1 MSRRFLAGCLVAV
14 AVVAG
19 VALGLMLGGGESTQQ
34 SSAPEFGQLGSVAPA
49 SVNAGQFDA
58 GYDVP
63 QLAKKEE
70 PSDQTTTVPETTT
83 ETTTTAPVTPTT
95 TPTPVTPT
103 PTEPDSG
110 SGSSGGSGSGG
121 SGSSAPPVIIK

>member
-1 MSRRFLAGCLVAV
+1 MSRRFLAWCLVAV

-83 ETTTTAPVTPTT
+83 GGRSTSSVGAPGGGWANAITGPTSCRV
-95 TPTPVTPT
+95 P
-103 PTEPDSG
+103 SG
-110 SGSSGGSGSGG
+110 STSGRLPG
-121 SGSSAPPVIIK
+121 